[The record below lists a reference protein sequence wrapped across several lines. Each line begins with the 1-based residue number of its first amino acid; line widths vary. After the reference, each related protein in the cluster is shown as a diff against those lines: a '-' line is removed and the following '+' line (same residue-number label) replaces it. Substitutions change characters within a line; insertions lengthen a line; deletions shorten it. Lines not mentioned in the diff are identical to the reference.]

1 MNIIS
6 LLYHYWQCKR
16 LKFSNRLQLT
26 HYQQHQWEKFTRNVL
41 PKSPYFYPYLGKPL
55 ADFPLMNKQIMMDNF
70 DQLNTAH
77 LKLDEVLE
85 CALAAEHS
93 RDFRPTLG
101 KYSVGLSSGTSGKR
115 GVFLVSPQ
123 EQAKWAGT
131 ILAKLLPNGL
141 FHPERIAFFLRANNN
156 LYNAV
161 RSRTISFEFFDL
173 FSSFEESIQRL
184 ITYQPSIIVAPAQV
198 LYQLALDER
207 LSNLPVK
214 KVISVAEVLDPQT
227 KALLQSRFE
236 QVGEVYQATEGF
248 LASTCHLGHLHLNE
262 DLLIVEQEAIDEH
275 RFIPIITDF
284 SRSSQPIVRYRLDD
298 VLVKHPDPCPCGS
311 VLQRIEKIEGRLAD
325 TLTLEGVSQP
335 EVLIFADVC
344 ERIFAQALPID
355 VDYQLDQIAKNQL
368 KLTACCDELTLKA
381 CQAHFISVFNQLGVA
396 TDSLQWELSNQ
407 PISRTL
413 TDKRR
418 RIRNLSH
425 LSANKLSVQ

>member
-1 MNIIS
+1 M
-6 LLYHYWQCKR
+6 
-16 LKFSNRLQLT
+16 
-26 HYQQHQWEKFTRNVL
+26 
-41 PKSPYFYPYLGKPL
+41 
-55 ADFPLMNKQIMMDNF
+55 
-70 DQLNTAH
+70 
-77 LKLDEVLE
+77 
-85 CALAAEHS
+85 
-93 RDFRPTLG
+93 
-101 KYSVGLSSGTSGKR
+101 
-115 GVFLVSPQ
+115 
-123 EQAKWAGT
+123 
-131 ILAKLLPNGL
+131 
-141 FHPERIAFFLRANNN
+141 
-156 LYNAV
+156 
-161 RSRTISFEFFDL
+161 
-173 FSSFEESIQRL
+173 
-184 ITYQPSIIVAPAQV
+184 APAQV

-298 VLVKHPDPCPCGS
+298 VLVKDPEPCPCGS

-325 TLTLEGVSQP
+325 TLTLAGVSQP

-418 RIRNLSH
+418 RIRNLIH
-425 LSANKLSVQ
+425 LSANKLSVQCSQ